1 MNDNNFYLICSVC
14 GNACNHP
21 FCASGKTFGYC
32 ELCKRTTELKTVC
45 LNDDLFSVVT
55 NIQKN
60 EVTIPAIDPG
70 ARSTLQNSL

>member
-14 GNACNHP
+14 GSACNHT

-32 ELCKRTTELKTVC
+32 ELCKCTTELKTVRIS
-45 LNDDLFSVVT
+45 DDLFSVVT

-60 EVTIPAIDPG
+60 EVAIPAKDPS
-70 ARSTLQNSL
+70 ARNTLQNSL